1 MRLQTQKLIKNVS
14 LASVG
19 SFLAAIFAI
28 STNIL
33 IARTVATDQFGLFM
47 VALSISLIGGTLSTF
62 GFADYLVREW
72 TKSGKT
78 TLSAD
83 TTVFLFGSIF
93 FVFMLTALLI
103 FITCNGQYALI
114 LLATSVPITAWLR
127 VKMSQLRVRG
137 QYGPIVLILLAPA
150 LIRLAPAIFVH
161 FSTNT
166 LNDYCFMVGGLFV
179 VATLF
184 IVKSIF
190 RTIKKTLGKNIKKEL
205 VLTLKGVSPF
215 IASQII
221 VSLRDRLDII
231 LLSVLGTP
239 TLAAIF
245 TPASLVLKR
254 SSLFATTVADTALLP
269 TLFKHCDNEKSYKR
283 KSWKL
288 VLSLGIVGTGLALVV
303 IFFADQILGLFGK
316 EYLEARP
323 VLITMAAMIPLRYMC
338 IGLTNALKHQNM
350 VAGKARDQLITL
362 IISAVTLCIF
372 IPLFGT
378 WGAVLSVG
386 VSMVTLFTLYAIRL
400 LNTSLQ
406 LRE

>member
-1 MRLQTQKLIKNVS
+1 
-14 LASVG
+14 
-19 SFLAAIFAI
+19 
-28 STNIL
+28 
-33 IARTVATDQFGLFM
+33 M
-47 VALSISLIGGTLSTF
+47 VALSISLIAGTLSTF
-62 GFADYLVREW
+62 GFTDYLVREW

-78 TLSAD
+78 TLSDD

-93 FVFMLTALLI
+93 FVFMLTVLLI

-114 LLATSVPITAWLR
+114 LLATGVPITAWLR

-137 QYGPIVLILLAPA
+137 QYGPIALILVIPTF
-150 LIRLAPAIFVH
+150 IRLAPAIIVY
-161 FSTNT
+161 FSTYT
-166 LNDYCFMVGGLFV
+166 LNDYCFMVGGLFG
-179 VATLF
+179 VATFF

-190 RTIKKTLGKNIKKEL
+190 RSIKKTVGKNIKKEMP
-205 VLTLKGVSPF
+205 LTLKGVSPF

-221 VSLRDRLDII
+221 VSLRGRLDII

-288 VLSLGIVGTGLALVV
+288 VFSLGIVGTGLALVV
-303 IFFADQILGLFGK
+303 IFFSDQILGLFGK

-338 IGLTNALKHQNM
+338 IGLTNALKHQAM

-386 VSMVTLFTLYAIRL
+386 VSMLTLFTLYAIRL
-400 LNTSLQ
+400 LNTTLQ